1 MRLRREEVVATGTG
15 QPGSLSRDD
24 RLIIFGNGRIKS
36 SRTKTEIVAEPV
48 QITRSLIGEL
58 L

>member
-1 MRLRREEVVATGTG
+1 MRLVREEVVATGTG